1 MSENYSSKDWGALPG
16 GLLIP
21 KGGVGSQK
29 REVRRSFDTTP
40 KKMPKKKTVDIPAPA
55 LHAMNME
62 IDRLV
67 DRYLGE
73 TTDFQNVIKLEDA
86 LHDLGE
92 DYGVTIVLS
101 VLERSGK
108 PYVIIDTEEILN
120 EVADDTPDA
129 KLHQMFVDKAHG
141 KGQIKVKSDVDV
153 LFDER
158 ASQEDVMKFLGPKKK
173 R

>member
-1 MSENYSSKDWGALPG
+1 MSENYSSKNWDALPG
-16 GLLIP
+16 GLIVP
-21 KGGVGSQK
+21 KGTSGSQK
-29 REVRRSFDTTP
+29 REVRRSYDTAP

-55 LHAMNME
+55 LEAMNIE

-86 LHDLGE
+86 LYDLGQE
-92 DYGVTIVLS
+92 YGVTIVLS
-101 VLERSGK
+101 VLERNGE
-108 PYVIIDTEEILN
+108 PYVVIDTEEILN
-120 EVADDTPDA
+120 SVADDTPDA

-141 KGQIKVKSDVDV
+141 AGVKVKSDVDV
-153 LFDER
+153 LFDPK
-158 ASQEDVMKFLGPKKK
+158 ASQEDIMKFLGPKKK